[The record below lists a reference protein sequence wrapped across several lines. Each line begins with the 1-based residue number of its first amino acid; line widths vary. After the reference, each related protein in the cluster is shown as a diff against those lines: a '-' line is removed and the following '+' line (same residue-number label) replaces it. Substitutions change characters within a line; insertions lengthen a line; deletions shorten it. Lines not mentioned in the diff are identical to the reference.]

1 MNKET
6 KREITAR
13 LVQELAQAL
22 QDTQEDPEDYVL
34 DRAISI
40 AGHPNQ
46 TSIVLNIIPGSNH
59 VLPSGP
65 ARAST
70 FQGRPGIIA
79 GFTLNPA
86 ALRLKMQIT
95 LDGSVAFQTQGD
107 KFWQDEP
114 LTPGQQEVVD
124 RHCQATALQ
133 IDRRCTREWLD
144 EDSDEEAKELN
155 PEIMS
160 LEEIREMLDETR
172 NKESAFARGSSPVE
186 KVVNLTDNLTPCHA
200 MAKAIL
206 EEIEYVRG
214 PNEDL
219 LLEAYQL
226 VKEWTRE
233 AGGANWTVPQILK
246 QEGDGRDA
254 A

>member
-34 DRAISI
+34 GRAISI

-70 FQGRPGIIA
+70 FQGRPGITA

-86 ALRLKMQIT
+86 ALRLKMHIT

-107 KFWQDEP
+107 NFWQDEP

-124 RHCQATALQ
+124 HHCQATALQ

-226 VKEWTRE
+226 VKEWTRHRR
-233 AGGANWTVPQILK
+233 PQLD
-246 QEGDGRDA
+246 Q
-254 A
+254 